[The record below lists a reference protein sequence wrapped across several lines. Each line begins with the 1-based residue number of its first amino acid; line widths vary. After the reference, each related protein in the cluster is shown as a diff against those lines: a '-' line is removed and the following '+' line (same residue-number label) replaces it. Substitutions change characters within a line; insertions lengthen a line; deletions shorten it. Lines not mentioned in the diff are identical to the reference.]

1 MKLIGAG
8 LPRTATT
15 SQKIALEMLGLG
27 PCYHMVNVLSDLTLV
42 PGWRRALVGE
52 TAWKDTFD
60 GFQATVDWP
69 GAFYYRELMDAYPE
83 AKVLLSVREPEGW
96 ERSMRDTI
104 WGILY
109 GDSLAHDLSM
119 ARSRV
124 DPLWRQYTE
133 LMKEMWDRAGLL
145 SSHGNHY
152 PVGSAMLAYN
162 QEVQRTVPPDRLLV
176 WSPADGW
183 EPLCEFLG
191 VPVPHAP
198 FPRVNDTE
206 GFTEMLIDGCLG
218 ALNGWRAGTEAE
230 TQAPASAR

>member
-27 PCYHMVNVLSDLTLV
+27 PCYHMINVLGELSLV
-42 PGWRRALVGE
+42 PSWRRALAGE
-52 TAWKDTFD
+52 VSWPDMFE
-60 GFQATVDWP
+60 GYQSTVDWP
-69 GAFYYRELMDAYPE
+69 GAYYYRDLMEAYPE

-104 WGILY
+104 WGLLH
-109 GDSLAHDLSM
+109 GDTISHDLSK
-119 ARSRV
+119 ARERI
-124 DPLWRQYTE
+124 DPLWRQYND

-145 SSHGNHY
+145 AGHGSHY

-162 QEVQRTVPPDRLLV
+162 QEVKQTVPADRLLV
-176 WSPADGW
+176 WAPADGW
-183 EPLCEFLG
+183 EPLCEFMG
-191 VPVPHAP
+191 VAVPEAP

-206 GFTEMLIDGCLG
+206 TFTDRLVDGCLQT
-218 ALNGWRAGTEAE
+218 LNAWRASSAE
-230 TQAPASAR
+230 PAPVG